1 MRKARWSQG
10 YAQMWQMVVSSL
22 DCVAGMGDAGM
33 GRFIGEAWGIV
44 ALCHQ
49 AGDKSKRSYKERAF
63 PH

>member
-1 MRKARWSQG
+1 M
-10 YAQMWQMVVSSL
+10 
-22 DCVAGMGDAGM
+22 AGMGDAGM